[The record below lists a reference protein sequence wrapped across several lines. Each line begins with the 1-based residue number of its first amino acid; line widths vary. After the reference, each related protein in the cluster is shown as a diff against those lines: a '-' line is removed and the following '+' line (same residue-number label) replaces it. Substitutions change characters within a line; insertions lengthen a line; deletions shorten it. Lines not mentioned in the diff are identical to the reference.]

1 MRMERK
7 WTPAQKSAIDTRD
20 CNVLVSAAAGSGKTA
35 VLVERIISMI
45 TDPDKNIDIDRL
57 VVVTFTKA
65 AAAQMKDK
73 IRKALDSMLD
83 ENPGDVNLLRQITLL
98 NNAQITTIDSFCLW
112 IIRNHFPEV
121 NLDPGFRIMDEGEKK
136 LIEND
141 VLEDVLEEFYAEAD
155 EEFFNLVDAFGM
167 GRDDSGLV
175 SIIDK
180 IYRFSRSNPWI
191 DEWFDECMKVYDD
204 ETYDN
209 PAIKELYDSIKNA
222 LLDYR
227 DKYNRLV
234 EICSEPAGP
243 AAYTGALQSDL
254 LGINEMINSQDFGEL
269 GRKVRT
275 FSFEALSRKKDAGA
289 DPDIKEYIK
298 GQRKLFKDYIGR
310 LNDKIFLKDDE
321 GIFADMQGAG
331 IQIRT
336 LLKVAKV
343 YAKRVSDVK
352 REKGIIDF
360 NDMEHLALSILV
372 KKEDGK
378 LVYTETADKLANRF
392 EEILIDEY
400 QDSNQ
405 LQEVILNA
413 VSKTRLSGE
422 NNNIYMVGD
431 VKQSIYKFRLACP
444 ELFIEKYDTYSE
456 TGDNVRIELQKNF
469 RSRENV
475 LECANDVFS
484 HIMNKNFS
492 GIGYDESVR
501 LNAGFPY
508 PEYSGNNYGDD
519 ANKSTDVILISSEN
533 EEEATT
539 RELEADRLAKLI
551 EGIVASGVN
560 VYDADENIYRPAEYR
575 DIVILTRSVT
585 GWADTFADALMDRGI
600 PAYTDSSTGYFSV
613 REIQVILSM
622 LTIVDNPVQEISL
635 AAAMMSYFGGFTAA
649 ELGMVR
655 KLGRE
660 HADKNTHNNLYEHLK
675 VTAGLGEVVAAHGE
689 AIAADDL
696 NIKGL
701 SGKCALF
708 LAKLTEY
715 RDKSSVEPLYDL
727 CWEMIY
733 DSGYYDYV
741 GTMPAGAQRQ
751 ANLNVLLERAAGYG
765 KSSYSGLFNFL
776 RYIERLKKFDEDFAE
791 GAASLDNENLVRIM
805 SIHKSKG
812 LEFPIVI
819 LAGAHKSINFM
830 DATAPVLVDQN
841 LGIAVDYVDL
851 ERRTKTPTII
861 KGAMARRIV
870 RESISEEERLLYV
883 AMTRAREKLI
893 ITGVVKDA
901 DKTLDKYRGSAEQ
914 LAADGMLS
922 FADSENIKN
931 YLDMIMPVCLMD
943 SDKLKGSFKVM
954 VDAVEDSEAD
964 AAETG
969 NSFETGNVTDTDAV
983 KAGEAPDGNN
993 EAGYPLLDELP
1004 EYVPADNAS
1013 SRMKLTVSQLKAMQA
1028 EDDSEENAYMDE
1040 SVREALEKEADNE
1053 QVPAD
1058 SDNQDEQTDSEAMV
1072 GLSNSII
1079 PKFISGEEVKLAANE
1094 RGSAYHRVMECLD
1107 YSVSVNIDGV
1117 KADIN
1122 RMLETGKMN
1131 ELQVKS
1137 VNPWD
1142 INTFVQSDTGRR
1154 VANAVNCGSVRREQ
1168 PFVFEYEGQL
1178 IQGIID
1184 LYFEEDGEL
1193 VLVDYKTDRV
1203 MKGEAG
1209 EKELVKR
1216 YAIQLDYYAKALTQ
1230 LTGKNVKEKIIYSFA
1245 LGKGLS
1251 VY

>member
-1 MRMERK
+1 MERK

-83 ENPGDVNLLRQITLL
+83 ENPRDVNLLRQITLL

-191 DEWFDECMKVYDD
+191 DEWFDECMLVYDD

-209 PAIKELYDSIKNA
+209 PAIKELYDSIKNV

-234 EICSEPAGP
+234 DICSEPAGP

-269 GRKVRT
+269 GRRIRI

-289 DPDIKEYIK
+289 DPDIKEYVK

-321 GIFADMQGAG
+321 GIFSDMQGAG

-343 YAKRVSDVK
+343 YAKRVSEVK

-444 ELFIEKYDTYSE
+444 ELFIEKYDTYGE

-508 PEYSGNNYGDD
+508 PEYSDSNYGDG

-560 VYDADENIYRPAEYR
+560 VYDADKNIYRPAEYR

-660 HADKNTHNNLYEHLK
+660 YVDKNVHNNLYEHLK
-675 VTAGLGEVVAAHGE
+675 AVAVIGGEDKIQETDV
-689 AIAADDL
+689 
-696 NIKGL
+696 KQL

-708 LAKLTEY
+708 LAKLTLY

-741 GTMPAGAQRQ
+741 GTMPAGTQRQ

-851 ERRTKTPTII
+851 KRRTKTPTII

-870 RESISEEERLLYV
+870 RESIAEEERLLYV

-901 DKTLDKYRGSAEQ
+901 DKTLDKYRGRAEQ

-943 SDKLKGSFKVM
+943 SDKLKGSFNVM
-954 VDAVEDSEAD
+954 VDAGENSESDAFESEEMSDENKKAVAD
-964 AAETG
+964 KDLMSQPEV
-969 NSFETGNVTDTDAV
+969 S
-983 KAGEAPDGNN
+983 
-993 EAGYPLLDELP
+993 AGYPLLDELP
-1004 EYVPADNAS
+1004 EYVPDDNAAG
-1013 SRMKLTVSQLKAMQA
+1013 RMKLTVSQLKAMQA

-1040 SVREALEKEADNE
+1040 SVKAALKKEE
-1053 QVPAD
+1053 C
-1058 SDNQDEQTDSEAMV
+1058 DET
-1072 GLSNSII
+1072 NSII

-1107 YSVSVNIDGV
+1107 YSVSVNLDGV

-1131 ELQVKS
+1131 KLQVKS
-1137 VNPWD
+1137 VNPRD
-1142 INTFVQSDTGRR
+1142 ISTFVQSDIGKR
-1154 VANAVNCGSVRREQ
+1154 AASAVNSGRARREQ

-1184 LYFEEDGEL
+1184 IYFEE
-1193 VLVDYKTDRV
+1193 Y
-1203 MKGEAG
+1203 
-1209 EKELVKR
+1209 
-1216 YAIQLDYYAKALTQ
+1216 
-1230 LTGKNVKEKIIYSFA
+1230 
-1245 LGKGLS
+1245 
-1251 VY
+1251 

>member
-1 MRMERK
+1 MERK
-7 WTPAQKSAIDTRD
+7 WTPAQKSAINTRD

-191 DEWFDECMKVYDD
+191 DEWFDECMLVYDD

-234 EICSEPAGP
+234 DICSEPTGP

-269 GRKVRT
+269 GRRIRI

-289 DPDIKEYIK
+289 DPDIKEYVK

-343 YAKRVSDVK
+343 YAKRVSEVK

-444 ELFIEKYDTYSE
+444 ELFIEKYDTYGE

-492 GIGYDESVR
+492 GIGYDDSVR

-508 PEYSGNNYGDD
+508 PEYSDSNYGDE

-649 ELGMVR
+649 DLGLVR

-675 VTAGLGEVVAAHGE
+675 AVAVLGG
-689 AIAADDL
+689 ADKIQETDV
-696 NIKGL
+696 KQL

-715 RDKSSVEPLYDL
+715 RDKSSIEPLYDL
-727 CWEMIY
+727 CWEIIY

-870 RESISEEERLLYV
+870 RESIAEEERLLYV

-901 DKTLDKYRGSAEQ
+901 DKTLDKYRESAKQ

-954 VDAVEDSEAD
+954 VDAGEDSWAD
-964 AAETG
+964 A
-969 NSFETGNVTDTDAV
+969 FEAGEM
-983 KAGEAPDGNN
+983 AGEANAVRIGELADEII
-993 EAGYPLLDELP
+993 EAVSYPLLDELP
-1004 EYVPADNAS
+1004 EYVPDDNAAR
-1013 SRMKLTVSQLKAMQA
+1013 RMKLTVSQLKAMQA
-1028 EDDSEENAYMDE
+1028 DDDSEENAYMDE
-1040 SVREALEKEADNE
+1040 SVKTALKKEAC
-1053 QVPAD
+1053 
-1058 SDNQDEQTDSEAMV
+1058 DET
-1072 GLSNSII
+1072 NSII
-1079 PKFISGEEVKLAANE
+1079 PKFISGEEVQLAANE

-1107 YSVSVNIDGV
+1107 YSVSVNLDGV

-1142 INTFVQSDTGRR
+1142 INIFVQSDTGRR
-1154 VANAVNCGSVRREQ
+1154 VANAMNNGSVRREQ

-1203 MKGEAG
+1203 MKDEAG

-1230 LTGKNVKEKIIYSFA
+1230 LTGKKVKEKIIYSFA

>member
-191 DEWFDECMKVYDD
+191 DEWFDECMLVYDD

-234 EICSEPAGP
+234 DICSEPAGP

-269 GRKVRT
+269 GRKIRT

-289 DPDIKEYIK
+289 DPDIKEYVK

-310 LNDKIFLKDDE
+310 LNDKIFLKEDD
-321 GIFADMQGAG
+321 GIFEDMQGAG

-343 YAKRVSDVK
+343 YAKRVSEVK

-444 ELFIEKYDTYSE
+444 ELFIEKYDTYGE

-492 GIGYDESVR
+492 GIGYDETVR

-508 PEYSGNNYGDD
+508 PEYSDSNYGDE

-551 EGIVASGVN
+551 EGIVSSGVN

-675 VTAGLGEVVAAHGE
+675 AVAVLGG
-689 AIAADDL
+689 AD
-696 NIKGL
+696 NIQETDVKQL

-870 RESISEEERLLYV
+870 RESIAEEERLLYV

-901 DKTLDKYRGSAEQ
+901 DKTLDKYRAKSEE
-914 LAADGMLS
+914 LATDGTLS
-922 FADSENIKN
+922 YADSENIKN

-964 AAETG
+964 ADETG
-969 NSFETGNVTDTDAV
+969 NSFEIGNVTDIDAV
-983 KAGEAPDGNN
+983 KAGEALDGNN
-993 EAGYPLLDELP
+993 EAGYPSLDELP

-1013 SRMKLTVSQLKAMQA
+1013 GRMKLTVSQLKAMQA
-1028 EDDSEENAYMDE
+1028 EDNSEENAYMDD
-1040 SVREALEKEADNE
+1040 SVKEAFEKEAYDEQAADNGNR
-1053 QVPAD
+1053 D
-1058 SDNQDEQTDSEAMV
+1058 GQTDSETIAEP
-1072 GLSNSII
+1072 SNSII
-1079 PKFISGEEVKLAANE
+1079 PKFISGEEVQLAANE

-1107 YSVSVNIDGV
+1107 YSVSVNLDGV

-1184 LYFEEDGEL
+1184 LYFEEDGEF

-1209 EKELVKR
+1209 EKELVRR

-1230 LTGKNVKEKIIYSFA
+1230 LTGKKVKEKIIYSFA

>member
-191 DEWFDECMKVYDD
+191 DEWFDECMLVYDD

-234 EICSEPAGP
+234 DICSEPAGP

-269 GRKVRT
+269 GRKIRT

-289 DPDIKEYIK
+289 DPDIKEYVK

-310 LNDKIFLKDDE
+310 LNDKIFLKEDD
-321 GIFADMQGAG
+321 GIFEDMQGAG

-343 YAKRVSDVK
+343 YAKRVSEVK

-444 ELFIEKYDTYSE
+444 ELFIEKYDTYGE

-492 GIGYDESVR
+492 GIGYDETVR

-508 PEYSGNNYGDD
+508 PEYSDSNYGDE

-551 EGIVASGVN
+551 EGIVSSGVN

-675 VTAGLGEVVAAHGE
+675 AVAVLGG
-689 AIAADDL
+689 AD
-696 NIKGL
+696 NIQETDVKQL

-870 RESISEEERLLYV
+870 RESIAEEERLLYV

-901 DKTLDKYRGSAEQ
+901 DKTLDKYRAKSEE
-914 LAADGMLS
+914 LATDGTLS
-922 FADSENIKN
+922 YADSENIKN

-964 AAETG
+964 ADETG
-969 NSFETGNVTDTDAV
+969 NSFETGNVTDIDAI
-983 KAGEAPDGNN
+983 KAGEALDGNN
-993 EAGYPLLDELP
+993 EAGYPSLDELP

-1013 SRMKLTVSQLKAMQA
+1013 GRMKLTVSQLKAMQA
-1028 EDDSEENAYMDE
+1028 EDNSEENAYMDD
-1040 SVREALEKEADNE
+1040 SVKEAFEKEAYDEQAADNGNR
-1053 QVPAD
+1053 D
-1058 SDNQDEQTDSEAMV
+1058 GQTDSETIAEP
-1072 GLSNSII
+1072 SNSII
-1079 PKFISGEEVKLAANE
+1079 PKFISGEEVQLAANE

-1107 YSVSVNIDGV
+1107 YSVSVNLDGV

-1184 LYFEEDGEL
+1184 LYFEEDGEF

-1209 EKELVKR
+1209 EKELVRR

-1230 LTGKNVKEKIIYSFA
+1230 LTGKKVKEKIIYSFA

>member
-83 ENPGDVNLLRQITLL
+83 ENPGDMNLLRQITLL

-191 DEWFDECMKVYDD
+191 DEWFDECMLVYDD

-234 EICSEPAGP
+234 DICSEPAGP
-243 AAYTGALQSDL
+243 AAYTSALQSDL

-269 GRKVRT
+269 GRKIRT

-289 DPDIKEYIK
+289 DPDIKEYVK

-310 LNDKIFLKDDE
+310 INDKIFLKDDE

-343 YAKRVSDVK
+343 YAKRVSEVK

-444 ELFIEKYDTYSE
+444 ELFIEKYDTYGE

-508 PEYSGNNYGDD
+508 PEYSDSNYGDE

-551 EGIVASGVN
+551 EGIVASGIN
-560 VYDADENIYRPAEYR
+560 VYDSDENIYRPAEYR

-675 VTAGLGEVVAAHGE
+675 AVAVLGG
-689 AIAADDL
+689 ADKIQETDV
-696 NIKGL
+696 KQL

-715 RDKSSVEPLYDL
+715 RDKSSVESLYDL

-851 ERRTKTPTII
+851 KRRTKTPTII

-870 RESISEEERLLYV
+870 RESIAEEERLLYV

-901 DKTLDKYRGSAEQ
+901 DKTLDKYRGRAEQ

-954 VDAVEDSEAD
+954 VDAGEDSEAGVSE
-964 AAETG
+964 AAKTE
-969 NSFETGNVTDTDAV
+969 
-983 KAGEAPDGNN
+983 N
-993 EAGYPLLDELP
+993 EAAVADKDLNIQPEVSVGYPSLDELP
-1004 EYVPADNAS
+1004 EYVQADNAAG
-1013 SRMKLTVSQLKAMQA
+1013 RMKLTVSQLKAMHA

-1040 SVREALEKEADNE
+1040 SVKAAEIAERSDES
-1053 QVPAD
+1053 D
-1058 SDNQDEQTDSEAMV
+1058 SIV
-1072 GLSNSII
+1072 

-1107 YSVSVNIDGV
+1107 YSVSVNLEGV
-1117 KADIN
+1117 KADIE

-1154 VANAVNCGSVRREQ
+1154 VANAMNNGSVRREQ

-1203 MKGEAG
+1203 MKGEDG

-1230 LTGKNVKEKIIYSFA
+1230 LTGKKVKEKIIYSFA
-1245 LGKGLS
+1245 LGKELS

>member
-1 MRMERK
+1 MERK

-191 DEWFDECMKVYDD
+191 DEWFDECMLVYDD

-222 LLDYR
+222 LFDYR

-234 EICSEPAGP
+234 DICSEPAGP

-269 GRKVRT
+269 GRRIRI

-289 DPDIKEYIK
+289 DPDIKEYVK

-343 YAKRVSDVK
+343 YAKRVSEVK

-413 VSKTRLSGE
+413 VSKTRLTGE

-444 ELFIEKYDTYSE
+444 ELFIEKYDTYGE

-475 LECANDVFS
+475 LECVNDVFS

-508 PEYSGNNYGDD
+508 PEYSDSNYGDE

-551 EGIVASGVN
+551 EGIVASGIN
-560 VYDADENIYRPAEYR
+560 VYDSDENIYRPAEYR

-660 HADKNTHNNLYEHLK
+660 HVDTNVHNNLYEHLK
-675 VTAGLGEVVAAHGE
+675 AVAVLGEAGKVQEPDV
-689 AIAADDL
+689 
-696 NIKGL
+696 KQL

-715 RDKSSVEPLYDL
+715 RDKSSVESLYDL
-727 CWEMIY
+727 CWEIIY

-776 RYIERLKKFDEDFAE
+776 RYIETVSYTHLT
-791 GAASLDNENLVRIM
+791 L
-805 SIHKSKG
+805 
-812 LEFPIVI
+812 
-819 LAGAHKSINFM
+819 
-830 DATAPVLVDQN
+830 
-841 LGIAVDYVDL
+841 
-851 ERRTKTPTII
+851 PTI
-861 KGAMARRIV
+861 A
-870 RESISEEERLLYV
+870 
-883 AMTRAREKLI
+883 
-893 ITGVVKDA
+893 
-901 DKTLDKYRGSAEQ
+901 
-914 LAADGMLS
+914 
-922 FADSENIKN
+922 
-931 YLDMIMPVCLMD
+931 
-943 SDKLKGSFKVM
+943 
-954 VDAVEDSEAD
+954 
-964 AAETG
+964 
-969 NSFETGNVTDTDAV
+969 
-983 KAGEAPDGNN
+983 
-993 EAGYPLLDELP
+993 
-1004 EYVPADNAS
+1004 
-1013 SRMKLTVSQLKAMQA
+1013 
-1028 EDDSEENAYMDE
+1028 
-1040 SVREALEKEADNE
+1040 
-1053 QVPAD
+1053 
-1058 SDNQDEQTDSEAMV
+1058 
-1072 GLSNSII
+1072 
-1079 PKFISGEEVKLAANE
+1079 
-1094 RGSAYHRVMECLD
+1094 
-1107 YSVSVNIDGV
+1107 
-1117 KADIN
+1117 
-1122 RMLETGKMN
+1122 
-1131 ELQVKS
+1131 
-1137 VNPWD
+1137 
-1142 INTFVQSDTGRR
+1142 
-1154 VANAVNCGSVRREQ
+1154 
-1168 PFVFEYEGQL
+1168 
-1178 IQGIID
+1178 
-1184 LYFEEDGEL
+1184 
-1193 VLVDYKTDRV
+1193 
-1203 MKGEAG
+1203 
-1209 EKELVKR
+1209 
-1216 YAIQLDYYAKALTQ
+1216 
-1230 LTGKNVKEKIIYSFA
+1230 
-1245 LGKGLS
+1245 
-1251 VY
+1251 

>member
-1 MRMERK
+1 MERK
-7 WTPAQKSAIDTRD
+7 WTPAQKSAIDIRD

-191 DEWFDECMKVYDD
+191 DEWFDECLLVYDD

-234 EICSEPAGP
+234 DICSEPTGP

-269 GRKVRT
+269 GRRIRI

-289 DPDIKEYIK
+289 DPDIKEYVK

-343 YAKRVSDVK
+343 YAKRVSEVK

-444 ELFIEKYDTYSE
+444 ELFIEKYDTYGE
-456 TGDNVRIELQKNF
+456 TGNNVRIELQKNF

-484 HIMNKNFS
+484 HIINKNFS

-508 PEYSGNNYGDD
+508 PEYSDSNYGDE

-551 EGIVASGVN
+551 EGIVSSGIN
-560 VYDADENIYRPAEYR
+560 VYDSDENIYRPAEYR

-649 ELGMVR
+649 DLGLVR

-660 HADKNTHNNLYEHLK
+660 HADKNVHNNLYEHLK
-675 VTAGLGEVVAAHGE
+675 VVAALGEAGKMQESDVKQ
-689 AIAADDL
+689 L
-696 NIKGL
+696 P
-701 SGKCALF
+701 GKCALF

-715 RDKSSVEPLYDL
+715 RDKSSVESLYDL

-870 RESISEEERLLYV
+870 RESIAEEERLLYV

-901 DKTLDKYRGSAEQ
+901 DKTLDKYRAKSEE
-914 LAADGMLS
+914 LATDGTLS
-922 FADSENIKN
+922 YADSENIKN

-964 AAETG
+964 ADETG
-969 NSFETGNVTDTDAV
+969 NSFETGNVTDIDAV
-983 KAGEAPDGNN
+983 KAGEALDGNN
-993 EAGYPLLDELP
+993 EAGYPSLDELP

-1013 SRMKLTVSQLKAMQA
+1013 GRMKLTVSQLKAMQA
-1028 EDDSEENAYMDE
+1028 EDNSEENAYMDD
-1040 SVREALEKEADNE
+1040 SVKEAFEKEAYDEQAADNGNR
-1053 QVPAD
+1053 D
-1058 SDNQDEQTDSEAMV
+1058 GQTDSETIAEP
-1072 GLSNSII
+1072 SNSII
-1079 PKFISGEEVKLAANE
+1079 PKFISGEEVQLAANE

-1107 YSVSVNIDGV
+1107 YSVSVNLDGV

-1184 LYFEEDGEL
+1184 LYFEEDGEF

-1216 YAIQLDYYAKALTQ
+1216 YAIQLDYYEKALTQ

-1245 LGKGLS
+1245 LGKELS

>member
-1 MRMERK
+1 MERK

-191 DEWFDECMKVYDD
+191 DEWFDECMLVYDD

-209 PAIKELYDSIKNA
+209 PAIKELHDSIKNA
-222 LLDYR
+222 LHDYR

-234 EICSEPAGP
+234 AICSEPAGP
-243 AAYTGALQSDL
+243 AAYTSALQSDL

-289 DPDIKEYIK
+289 DQDIKEYIK

-343 YAKRVSDVK
+343 YAKRVSEVK

-456 TGDNVRIELQKNF
+456 IGDNVRIELQKNF

-492 GIGYDESVR
+492 GIGYDDSVR

-508 PEYSGNNYGDD
+508 PECDNSNYGDD

-551 EGIVASGVN
+551 EGIVSSGVN

-870 RESISEEERLLYV
+870 RESIAEEERLLYV

-901 DKTLDKYRGSAEQ
+901 DKTLDKYRAKSEE
-914 LAADGMLS
+914 LATDGTLS
-922 FADSENIKN
+922 YADSENIKN

-954 VDAVEDSEAD
+954 VDAVEDSEA
-964 AAETG
+964 ETG

-993 EAGYPLLDELP
+993 EAGYPSLDELP

-1028 EDDSEENAYMDE
+1028 EDDSEENAYMDD
-1040 SVREALEKEADNE
+1040 SVKEAFEKEAYDEQAADNGNR
-1053 QVPAD
+1053 D
-1058 SDNQDEQTDSEAMV
+1058 GQTDSETIAEP
-1072 GLSNSII
+1072 SNSII

-1107 YSVSVNIDGV
+1107 YSVSVNLDGV

-1154 VANAVNCGSVRREQ
+1154 VANAMNNGSVRREQ

>member
-175 SIIDK
+175 STIDK

-222 LLDYR
+222 LFDYR

-234 EICSEPAGP
+234 DICSEPAGP

-254 LGINEMINSQDFGEL
+254 LGINEMINSQNFGEL
-269 GRKVRT
+269 GRRIRI

-289 DPDIKEYIK
+289 DPDIKEYVK

-310 LNDKIFLKDDE
+310 LNDRIFLKDDE
-321 GIFADMQGAG
+321 GIFSDMQGAG

-343 YAKRVSDVK
+343 YAKRVSEVK

-444 ELFIEKYDTYSE
+444 ELFIEKYDTYGE

-508 PEYSGNNYGDD
+508 PEYSDSNYGDG

-560 VYDADENIYRPAEYR
+560 VYDADKNIYRPAEYR

-660 HADKNTHNNLYEHLK
+660 YVDKNVHNNLYEHLK
-675 VTAGLGEVVAAHGE
+675 AVAVIGGEDKIQETDV
-689 AIAADDL
+689 
-696 NIKGL
+696 KQL

-708 LAKLTEY
+708 LAKLTLY

-851 ERRTKTPTII
+851 KRRTKTLTII

-870 RESISEEERLLYV
+870 RESIAEEERLLYV

-901 DKTLDKYRGSAEQ
+901 DKTLDKYRGRAEQ

-943 SDKLKGSFKVM
+943 SDKLKGSFNVM
-954 VDAVEDSEAD
+954 VDAGENSESDAFESEEMSDENKKAVAD
-964 AAETG
+964 KDLMSQPEV
-969 NSFETGNVTDTDAV
+969 S
-983 KAGEAPDGNN
+983 
-993 EAGYPLLDELP
+993 AGYPLLDELP
-1004 EYVPADNAS
+1004 EYVPDDNAAG
-1013 SRMKLTVSQLKAMQA
+1013 RMKLTVSQLKAMQA

-1040 SVREALEKEADNE
+1040 SVKAALKKEE
-1053 QVPAD
+1053 C
-1058 SDNQDEQTDSEAMV
+1058 DET
-1072 GLSNSII
+1072 NSII

-1107 YSVSVNIDGV
+1107 YSVSVNLDGV

-1131 ELQVKS
+1131 KLQVKS
-1137 VNPWD
+1137 VNPRD
-1142 INTFVQSDTGRR
+1142 ISTFVQSDIGKR
-1154 VANAVNCGSVRREQ
+1154 AASAVNSGRARREQ

-1184 LYFEEDGEL
+1184 MYFEEYGEL
-1193 VLVDYKTDRV
+1193 VLIDYKTDRV
-1203 MKGEAG
+1203 DKSTAG
-1209 EKELVKR
+1209 EQELVKR
-1216 YAIQLDYYAKALTQ
+1216 YAIQLDYYAKALAQ
-1230 LTGKNVKEKIIYSFA
+1230 LTGKCVKEKIIYSFA
-1245 LGKGLS
+1245 LEKGII
-1251 VY
+1251 VD

>member
-73 IRKALDSMLD
+73 IRKALDSILD

-191 DEWFDECMKVYDD
+191 DEWFDECMLVYDD

-234 EICSEPAGP
+234 DICSEPAGP

-269 GRKVRT
+269 GRKIRT

-289 DPDIKEYIK
+289 DPALKEYVK

-310 LNDKIFLKDDE
+310 LNDKIFLKEDD
-321 GIFADMQGAG
+321 GIFEDMQGAG

-336 LLKVAKV
+336 LLKVSKV
-343 YAKRVSDVK
+343 YAKRVSEVK

-444 ELFIEKYDTYSE
+444 ELFIEKYDTYGE

-492 GIGYDESVR
+492 GIGYDETVR

-508 PEYSGNNYGDD
+508 PEYSDSNYGDE

-551 EGIVASGVN
+551 EGIVSSGVN

-675 VTAGLGEVVAAHGE
+675 AVAVLGG
-689 AIAADDL
+689 AD
-696 NIKGL
+696 NIQETDVKQL

-870 RESISEEERLLYV
+870 RESIAEEERLLYV

-901 DKTLDKYRGSAEQ
+901 DKTLDKYRAKSEE
-914 LAADGMLS
+914 LATDGTLS
-922 FADSENIKN
+922 YADSENIKN

-964 AAETG
+964 ADETG
-969 NSFETGNVTDTDAV
+969 NSFETGNVTDIDAV
-983 KAGEAPDGNN
+983 KAGEALDGNN
-993 EAGYPLLDELP
+993 EAGYPSLDELP

-1013 SRMKLTVSQLKAMQA
+1013 GRMKLTVSQLKAMQA
-1028 EDDSEENAYMDE
+1028 EDNSEENAYMDD
-1040 SVREALEKEADNE
+1040 SVKEAFEKEAYDEQAADNGNR
-1053 QVPAD
+1053 D
-1058 SDNQDEQTDSEAMV
+1058 GQTDSETIAEP
-1072 GLSNSII
+1072 SNSII
-1079 PKFISGEEVKLAANE
+1079 PKFISGEEVQLAANE

-1107 YSVSVNIDGV
+1107 YSVSVNLDGV

-1184 LYFEEDGEL
+1184 LYFEEDGEF

-1209 EKELVKR
+1209 EKELVRR

-1230 LTGKNVKEKIIYSFA
+1230 LTGKKVKEKIIYSFA

>member
-1 MRMERK
+1 MERK
-7 WTPAQKSAIDTRD
+7 WTPAQKSAIDIRD

-191 DEWFDECMKVYDD
+191 DEWFDECMLVYDD

-222 LLDYR
+222 LFDYR

-234 EICSEPAGP
+234 DICSEPAGP

-269 GRKVRT
+269 GRRIRI

-289 DPDIKEYIK
+289 DPDIKEYVK

-343 YAKRVSDVK
+343 YAKRVSEVK

-360 NDMEHLALSILV
+360 NDMEHFALSILV

-444 ELFIEKYDTYSE
+444 ELFIEKYDTYGE

-492 GIGYDESVR
+492 GIGYDDSVR

-508 PEYSGNNYGDD
+508 PEYSDSNYGDE

-551 EGIVASGVN
+551 EGIVASGIN
-560 VYDADENIYRPAEYR
+560 VYDSDENIYRPAEYR

-660 HADKNTHNNLYEHLK
+660 YVDKNVHNNLYEHLK
-675 VTAGLGEVVAAHGE
+675 AVALLDG
-689 AIAADDL
+689 ADKIQETDV
-696 NIKGL
+696 KQL

-715 RDKSSVEPLYDL
+715 RDKSSVESLYDL

-870 RESISEEERLLYV
+870 RESIAEEERLLYV

-901 DKTLDKYRGSAEQ
+901 DKTLDKYRGSAKQ

-954 VDAVEDSEAD
+954 VDAGEDSWVDAFEAG
-964 AAETG
+964 EM
-969 NSFETGNVTDTDAV
+969 
-983 KAGEAPDGNN
+983 AGEANAVRIGELADENM
-993 EAGYPLLDELP
+993 EAVSYPLLDELP
-1004 EYVPADNAS
+1004 EYVPDDNAAR
-1013 SRMKLTVSQLKAMQA
+1013 RMKLTVSQLKAMQA
-1028 EDDSEENAYMDE
+1028 MMIQ
-1040 SVREALEKEADNE
+1040 RK
-1053 QVPAD
+1053 
-1058 SDNQDEQTDSEAMV
+1058 
-1072 GLSNSII
+1072 
-1079 PKFISGEEVKLAANE
+1079 
-1094 RGSAYHRVMECLD
+1094 
-1107 YSVSVNIDGV
+1107 
-1117 KADIN
+1117 
-1122 RMLETGKMN
+1122 MLTWMN
-1131 ELQVKS
+1131 L
-1137 VNPWD
+1137 
-1142 INTFVQSDTGRR
+1142 
-1154 VANAVNCGSVRREQ
+1154 
-1168 PFVFEYEGQL
+1168 
-1178 IQGIID
+1178 
-1184 LYFEEDGEL
+1184 
-1193 VLVDYKTDRV
+1193 
-1203 MKGEAG
+1203 
-1209 EKELVKR
+1209 
-1216 YAIQLDYYAKALTQ
+1216 
-1230 LTGKNVKEKIIYSFA
+1230 
-1245 LGKGLS
+1245 
-1251 VY
+1251 

>member
-191 DEWFDECMKVYDD
+191 DEWFDECMLVYDD

-234 EICSEPAGP
+234 DICSEPAGP

-269 GRKVRT
+269 GRKIRT

-289 DPDIKEYIK
+289 DPDIKEYVK

-310 LNDKIFLKDDE
+310 LNDKIFLKEDD
-321 GIFADMQGAG
+321 GIFEDMQGAG

-343 YAKRVSDVK
+343 YAKRVSEVK

-444 ELFIEKYDTYSE
+444 ELFIEKYDTYGE

-492 GIGYDESVR
+492 GIGYDETVR

-508 PEYSGNNYGDD
+508 PEYSDSNYGDE

-551 EGIVASGVN
+551 EGIVSSGVN

-675 VTAGLGEVVAAHGE
+675 AVAVLGG
-689 AIAADDL
+689 AD
-696 NIKGL
+696 NIQETDVKQL

-870 RESISEEERLLYV
+870 RESIAEEERLLYV

-901 DKTLDKYRGSAEQ
+901 DKTLDKYRAKSEE
-914 LAADGMLS
+914 LATDGTLS
-922 FADSENIKN
+922 YADSENIKN

-964 AAETG
+964 ADETG
-969 NSFETGNVTDTDAV
+969 NSFETGNVTDIDAV
-983 KAGEAPDGNN
+983 KAGEALDGNN
-993 EAGYPLLDELP
+993 EAGYPSLDELP

-1013 SRMKLTVSQLKAMQA
+1013 GRMKLTVSQLKAMQA
-1028 EDDSEENAYMDE
+1028 EDNSEENAYMDD
-1040 SVREALEKEADNE
+1040 SVKEAFEKEAYDEQAADNGNR
-1053 QVPAD
+1053 D
-1058 SDNQDEQTDSEAMV
+1058 GQTDSETIAEP
-1072 GLSNSII
+1072 SNSII
-1079 PKFISGEEVKLAANE
+1079 PKFISGEEVQLAANE

-1107 YSVSVNIDGV
+1107 YSVSVNLDGV

-1142 INTFVQSDTGRR
+1142 INTFVQSDTGRS
-1154 VANAVNCGSVRREQ
+1154 CKCS
-1168 PFVFEYEGQL
+1168 
-1178 IQGIID
+1178 
-1184 LYFEEDGEL
+1184 EL
-1193 VLVDYKTDRV
+1193 WQCQ
-1203 MKGEAG
+1203 
-1209 EKELVKR
+1209 KR
-1216 YAIQLDYYAKALTQ
+1216 TAFCI
-1230 LTGKNVKEKIIYSFA
+1230 
-1245 LGKGLS
+1245 
-1251 VY
+1251 

>member
-1 MRMERK
+1 MERK

-191 DEWFDECMKVYDD
+191 DEWFDECMLVYDD

-209 PAIKELYDSIKNA
+209 PAIKELHDSIKNA
-222 LLDYR
+222 LHDYR

-234 EICSEPAGP
+234 AICSEPAGP
-243 AAYTGALQSDL
+243 AAYTSALQSDL

-343 YAKRVSDVK
+343 YAKRVSEVK

-484 HIMNKNFS
+484 NIMNKNFS

-508 PEYSGNNYGDD
+508 PECDNSNYGDD

-551 EGIVASGVN
+551 EGIVSSGVN

-689 AIAADDL
+689 AIAEDDL
-696 NIKGL
+696 NIKRM

-870 RESISEEERLLYV
+870 RESIAEEERLLYV

-901 DKTLDKYRGSAEQ
+901 DKTLDKYRAKSEE
-914 LAADGMLS
+914 LATDGTLS
-922 FADSENIKN
+922 YADSENIKN

-983 KAGEAPDGNN
+983 KAWEAPDGNI
-993 EAGYPLLDELP
+993 EAGYPSLDELP

-1028 EDDSEENAYMDE
+1028 EDDSEENAYMDD
-1040 SVREALEKEADNE
+1040 SVKEAFEKEAYDEQAADNGNR
-1053 QVPAD
+1053 D
-1058 SDNQDEQTDSEAMV
+1058 GQTDSETIAEP
-1072 GLSNSII
+1072 SNSII

-1184 LYFEEDGEL
+1184 LYFEEGGEL

-1203 MKGEAG
+1203 MKNEVG
-1209 EKELVKR
+1209 EKELVRR

-1230 LTGKNVKEKIIYSFA
+1230 LTGKKVKEKIIYSFA

>member
-35 VLVERIISMI
+35 VLVERIISTI
-45 TDPDKNIDIDRL
+45 TAPDKNIDIDRL

-191 DEWFDECMKVYDD
+191 DEWFDECMLVYDD

-209 PAIKELYDSIKNA
+209 PAIKELHDSIKNA
-222 LLDYR
+222 LHDYR

-234 EICSEPAGP
+234 AICSEPAGP
-243 AAYTGALQSDL
+243 AAYTSALQSDL

-343 YAKRVSDVK
+343 YAERVSEVK

-372 KKEDGK
+372 KKEAGK

-551 EGIVASGVN
+551 EGIVSSGVN

-696 NIKGL
+696 NIKRM

-708 LAKLTEY
+708 IAKLTEY

-870 RESISEEERLLYV
+870 RESIAEEERLLYV

-901 DKTLDKYRGSAEQ
+901 DKTLDKYRAKSEE
-914 LAADGMLS
+914 LATDGTLS
-922 FADSENIKN
+922 YADSENIKN

-993 EAGYPLLDELP
+993 EAGYPSLDELP

-1028 EDDSEENAYMDE
+1028 EDDSEENAYMDD
-1040 SVREALEKEADNE
+1040 SVKEAFEKEAYDEQAADNGNG
-1053 QVPAD
+1053 D
-1058 SDNQDEQTDSEAMV
+1058 GQTDSETIAEP
-1072 GLSNSII
+1072 SNSII

-1107 YSVSVNIDGV
+1107 YSVSVNLDGV

-1216 YAIQLDYYAKALTQ
+1216 YAIQLDYYEKALTQ

>member
-7 WTPAQKSAIDTRD
+7 WTPAQKSAIDIRD

-141 VLEDVLEEFYAEAD
+141 VMEDVLEEFYAEAD

-191 DEWFDECMKVYDD
+191 DEWFDECMLVYDD

-234 EICSEPAGP
+234 DICSEPTGP

-269 GRKVRT
+269 GRRIRI
-275 FSFEALSRKKDAGA
+275 FSFEALSRKKDAGV
-289 DPDIKEYIK
+289 DPDIKEYVK

-343 YAKRVSDVK
+343 YAKRVSEVK

-444 ELFIEKYDTYSE
+444 ELFIEKYDTYGE

-492 GIGYDESVR
+492 GIGYDDSVR

-508 PEYSGNNYGDD
+508 PEYSDSNYGDE

-560 VYDADENIYRPAEYR
+560 VYDSDENIYRPAEYR

-660 HADKNTHNNLYEHLK
+660 YVDKNVHNNLYEHLK
-675 VTAGLGEVVAAHGE
+675 AVAALGGAGKMQE
-689 AIAADDL
+689 SDV
-696 NIKGL
+696 KQL

-715 RDKSSVEPLYDL
+715 RDKSSVESLYDL

-870 RESISEEERLLYV
+870 RESIAEEERLLYV

-901 DKTLDKYRGSAEQ
+901 DKTLDKYRAKSEE
-914 LAADGMLS
+914 LATDGTLS
-922 FADSENIKN
+922 YADSENIKN

-964 AAETG
+964 ADETG
-969 NSFETGNVTDTDAV
+969 NSFETGNVTDIDAV
-983 KAGEAPDGNN
+983 KAGEALDGNN
-993 EAGYPLLDELP
+993 EAGYPSLDELP

-1013 SRMKLTVSQLKAMQA
+1013 GRMKLTVSQLKAMQA
-1028 EDDSEENAYMDE
+1028 EDNSEENAYMDD
-1040 SVREALEKEADNE
+1040 SVKEAFEKEAYDEQAADNGNR
-1053 QVPAD
+1053 D
-1058 SDNQDEQTDSEAMV
+1058 GQTDSETIAEP
-1072 GLSNSII
+1072 SNSII
-1079 PKFISGEEVKLAANE
+1079 PKFISGEEVQLAANE

-1107 YSVSVNIDGV
+1107 YSVSVNLDGV

-1184 LYFEEDGEL
+1184 LYFEEDGEF

-1209 EKELVKR
+1209 EKELVRR

-1230 LTGKNVKEKIIYSFA
+1230 LTGKKVKEKIIYSFA

>member
-1 MRMERK
+1 MERK
-7 WTPAQKSAIDTRD
+7 WTPAQKNAIDTRD

-136 LIEND
+136 LVEND

-209 PAIKELYDSIKNA
+209 PAIKELHDSIKNA
-222 LLDYR
+222 LHDYR

-234 EICSEPAGP
+234 AICSEPAGP

-343 YAKRVSDVK
+343 YAERVSDVK

-372 KKEDGK
+372 KKEAGK

-444 ELFIEKYDTYSE
+444 ELFIEKYDTYGE

-508 PEYSGNNYGDD
+508 PECDNSNYGDD

-551 EGIVASGVN
+551 EGIVSSGVN

-689 AIAADDL
+689 AIAEDDL
-696 NIKGL
+696 NIKRM

-870 RESISEEERLLYV
+870 RESIAEEERLLYV

-901 DKTLDKYRGSAEQ
+901 DKTLDKYRAKSEE
-914 LAADGMLS
+914 LATDGTLS
-922 FADSENIKN
+922 YADSENIKN

-993 EAGYPLLDELP
+993 EAGYPSLDKLP

-1028 EDDSEENAYMDE
+1028 EDDSEENAYMDD
-1040 SVREALEKEADNE
+1040 SVKEAFEKEAYDE

-1107 YSVSVNIDGV
+1107 YSVSVNLDGV

-1137 VNPWD
+1137 VNPWG
-1142 INTFVQSDTGRR
+1142 INTFVQSDIGRR
-1154 VANAVNCGSVRREQ
+1154 VANAMNNGSVRREQ

-1230 LTGKNVKEKIIYSFA
+1230 LTGKKVKEKIIYSFA

>member
-1 MRMERK
+1 MERK

-65 AAAQMKDK
+65 AASQMKDK

-191 DEWFDECMKVYDD
+191 DEWFDECMLVYDD

-234 EICSEPAGP
+234 DICSEPTGP
-243 AAYTGALQSDL
+243 AAYTSALQSDL
-254 LGINEMINSQDFGEL
+254 LGINEMINSPDFGEL
-269 GRKVRT
+269 GRRIRI

-289 DPDIKEYIK
+289 DPDIKEYVK

-310 LNDKIFLKDDE
+310 LNDKIFLKDDD
-321 GIFADMQGAG
+321 GIFEDMQGAG

-343 YAKRVSDVK
+343 YAKRVSEVK

-413 VSKTRLSGE
+413 VSKTRLTGE

-444 ELFIEKYDTYSE
+444 ELFIEKYDTYGE

-501 LNAGFPY
+501 LNEGFPY
-508 PEYSGNNYGDD
+508 PEYSDSNYGDE

-551 EGIVASGVN
+551 EGIVASGIN
-560 VYDADENIYRPAEYR
+560 VYDSDENIYRPAEYR

-585 GWADTFADALMDRGI
+585 GWADTFADVLMDRGI

-660 HADKNTHNNLYEHLK
+660 YVHNNLYEHLK
-675 VTAGLGEVVAAHGE
+675 AVAVLGEAGKMQEPDV
-689 AIAADDL
+689 
-696 NIKGL
+696 KQL

-715 RDKSSVEPLYDL
+715 RDKSSVESLYDL
-727 CWEMIY
+727 CWEIIY

-841 LGIAVDYVDL
+841 LGIAIDYVDL
-851 ERRTKTPTII
+851 KRRTKTPTII

-870 RESISEEERLLYV
+870 RESIAEEERLLYV

-901 DKTLDKYRGSAEQ
+901 DKTLDKYRGSAKQ

-954 VDAVEDSEAD
+954 VDAGEDSWAD
-964 AAETG
+964 VDESG
-969 NSFETGNVTDTDAV
+969 EM
-983 KAGEAPDGNN
+983 AGEANAVRIGEMADEIM
-993 EAGYPLLDELP
+993 EAVSYPLLEELP
-1004 EYVPADNAS
+1004 EYVPDDNAAG
-1013 SRMKLTVSQLKAMQA
+1013 RMKLTVSQLKAMQA
-1028 EDDSEENAYMDE
+1028 DDDSEENAYMDE
-1040 SVREALEKEADNE
+1040 SVKAALKKEAD
-1053 QVPAD
+1053 
-1058 SDNQDEQTDSEAMV
+1058 DEQTDSEATV
-1072 GLSNSII
+1072 ELSNSII
-1079 PKFISGEEVKLAANE
+1079 PKFISGKEVKLAANE

-1107 YSVSVNIDGV
+1107 YSVSVNLEGV
-1117 KADIN
+1117 KADIE
-1122 RMLETGKMN
+1122 RMLENCKMN

-1142 INTFVQSDTGRR
+1142 IYTFVQSDTGRR
-1154 VANAVNCGSVRREQ
+1154 VANAMDNGSVRREQ

-1193 VLVDYKTDRV
+1193 VIVDYKTDRV
-1203 MKGEAG
+1203 MKGKAG

-1216 YAIQLDYYAKALTQ
+1216 YAIQLDYYAKALAQ
-1230 LTGKNVKEKIIYSFA
+1230 LTGKTVKEKIIYSFA
-1245 LGKGLS
+1245 LEKEI
-1251 VY
+1251 VC

>member
-1 MRMERK
+1 
-7 WTPAQKSAIDTRD
+7 
-20 CNVLVSAAAGSGKTA
+20 
-35 VLVERIISMI
+35 
-45 TDPDKNIDIDRL
+45 
-57 VVVTFTKA
+57 
-65 AAAQMKDK
+65 
-73 IRKALDSMLD
+73 
-83 ENPGDVNLLRQITLL
+83 
-98 NNAQITTIDSFCLW
+98 
-112 IIRNHFPEV
+112 
-121 NLDPGFRIMDEGEKK
+121 
-136 LIEND
+136 
-141 VLEDVLEEFYAEAD
+141 
-155 EEFFNLVDAFGM
+155 
-167 GRDDSGLV
+167 
-175 SIIDK
+175 
-180 IYRFSRSNPWI
+180 
-191 DEWFDECMKVYDD
+191 
-204 ETYDN
+204 
-209 PAIKELYDSIKNA
+209 
-222 LLDYR
+222 
-227 DKYNRLV
+227 
-234 EICSEPAGP
+234 
-243 AAYTGALQSDL
+243 
-254 LGINEMINSQDFGEL
+254 
-269 GRKVRT
+269 
-275 FSFEALSRKKDAGA
+275 
-289 DPDIKEYIK
+289 
-298 GQRKLFKDYIGR
+298 
-310 LNDKIFLKDDE
+310 
-321 GIFADMQGAG
+321 
-331 IQIRT
+331 
-336 LLKVAKV
+336 
-343 YAKRVSDVK
+343 
-352 REKGIIDF
+352 
-360 NDMEHLALSILV
+360 
-372 KKEDGK
+372 
-378 LVYTETADKLANRF
+378 
-392 EEILIDEY
+392 
-400 QDSNQ
+400 
-405 LQEVILNA
+405 
-413 VSKTRLSGE
+413 
-422 NNNIYMVGD
+422 MVGD

-444 ELFIEKYDTYSE
+444 ELFIEKYDTYGE

-492 GIGYDESVR
+492 GIGYDETVR

-508 PEYSGNNYGDD
+508 PEYSDSNYGDE

-551 EGIVASGVN
+551 EGIVSSGVN

-675 VTAGLGEVVAAHGE
+675 AVAVLGG
-689 AIAADDL
+689 AD
-696 NIKGL
+696 NIQETDVKQL

-870 RESISEEERLLYV
+870 RESIAEEERLLYV

-901 DKTLDKYRGSAEQ
+901 DKTLDKYRAKSEE
-914 LAADGMLS
+914 LATDGTLS
-922 FADSENIKN
+922 YADSENIKN

-964 AAETG
+964 ADETG
-969 NSFETGNVTDTDAV
+969 NSFETGNVTDIDAV
-983 KAGEAPDGNN
+983 KAGEALDGNN
-993 EAGYPLLDELP
+993 EAGYPSLDELP

-1013 SRMKLTVSQLKAMQA
+1013 GRMKLTVSQLKAMQA
-1028 EDDSEENAYMDE
+1028 EDNSEENAYMDD
-1040 SVREALEKEADNE
+1040 SVKEAFEKEAYDEQAADNGNR
-1053 QVPAD
+1053 D
-1058 SDNQDEQTDSEAMV
+1058 GQTDSETIAEP
-1072 GLSNSII
+1072 SNSII
-1079 PKFISGEEVKLAANE
+1079 PKFISGEEVQLAANE

-1107 YSVSVNIDGV
+1107 YSVSVNLDGV

-1184 LYFEEDGEL
+1184 LYFEEDGEF

-1209 EKELVKR
+1209 EKELVRR

-1230 LTGKNVKEKIIYSFA
+1230 LTGKKVKEKIIYSFA

>member
-191 DEWFDECMKVYDD
+191 DEWFDECMLVYDD

-234 EICSEPAGP
+234 DICSEPAGP

-269 GRKVRT
+269 GRKIRT

-289 DPDIKEYIK
+289 DPDIKEYVK

-310 LNDKIFLKDDE
+310 LNDKIFLKEDD
-321 GIFADMQGAG
+321 GIFEDMQGAG

-343 YAKRVSDVK
+343 YAKRVSEVK

-444 ELFIEKYDTYSE
+444 ELFIEKYDTYGE

-492 GIGYDESVR
+492 GIGYDDSVR

-508 PEYSGNNYGDD
+508 PEYSDSNYGDE

-551 EGIVASGVN
+551 EGIVASGIN
-560 VYDADENIYRPAEYR
+560 VYDSDENIYRPAEYR

-660 HADKNTHNNLYEHLK
+660 YVDKNVHNNLYEHLK
-675 VTAGLGEVVAAHGE
+675 AVALLDG
-689 AIAADDL
+689 ADKIQETDV
-696 NIKGL
+696 KQL

-715 RDKSSVEPLYDL
+715 RDKSSVESLYDL

-791 GAASLDNENLVRIM
+791 GATSLDNENLVRIM

-870 RESISEEERLLYV
+870 RESIAEEERLLYV

-901 DKTLDKYRGSAEQ
+901 DKTLDKYRGRAEQ

-954 VDAVEDSEAD
+954 VDAGEDSWVDATGTGEMSDEIKEA
-964 AAETG
+964 
-969 NSFETGNVTDTDAV
+969 VTDKDVTIQSEV
-983 KAGEAPDGNN
+983 S
-993 EAGYPLLDELP
+993 AGYPSLEELP
-1004 EYVPADNAS
+1004 EYVSADNAMG
-1013 SRMKLTVSQLKAMQA
+1013 RMKLTVSQLKAMQA
-1028 EDDSEENAYMDE
+1028 DDDSEENAYMDE
-1040 SVREALEKEADNE
+1040 SVKTALKKEE
-1053 QVPAD
+1053 C
-1058 SDNQDEQTDSEAMV
+1058 DET
-1072 GLSNSII
+1072 NSII
-1079 PKFISGEEVKLAANE
+1079 PKFISGEEVQLAANE

-1107 YSVSVNIDGV
+1107 YSVSVNIEGV
-1117 KADIN
+1117 KADIE

-1154 VANAVNCGSVRREQ
+1154 VANAMNNGSVRREQ

-1203 MKGEAG
+1203 MKDEAG

-1230 LTGKNVKEKIIYSFA
+1230 LTGKKVKEKIIYSFA
-1245 LGKGLS
+1245 LGKELS

>member
-191 DEWFDECMKVYDD
+191 DEWFDESMLVYDD

-269 GRKVRT
+269 GRKIRT

-289 DPDIKEYIK
+289 DPDIKEYVK

-310 LNDKIFLKDDE
+310 LNDKIFLKDDA
-321 GIFADMQGAG
+321 GIFEDMQGAG

-343 YAKRVSDVK
+343 YAKRVSEVK

-413 VSKTRLSGE
+413 VSKTRLTGE

-444 ELFIEKYDTYSE
+444 ELFIEKYDTYGE

-508 PEYSGNNYGDD
+508 PEYSDSNYGDE

-551 EGIVASGVN
+551 EEIASSGIN
-560 VYDADENIYRPAEYR
+560 VYDSDENIYRPAEYR

-675 VTAGLGEVVAAHGE
+675 VTAGLGEAVVAHGE

-696 NIKGL
+696 NIKRL

-870 RESISEEERLLYV
+870 RESIAEEERLLYV

-901 DKTLDKYRGSAEQ
+901 DKTLDKYRAKSEE
-914 LAADGMLS
+914 LATDETLS
-922 FADSENIKN
+922 YADSENIKN

-983 KAGEAPDGNN
+983 KAGEAPDRNN
-993 EAGYPLLDELP
+993 EAGYPSLDELP

-1013 SRMKLTVSQLKAMQA
+1013 GRMKLTVSQLKAMQA
-1028 EDDSEENAYMDE
+1028 EDNSEENAYMDD
-1040 SVREALEKEADNE
+1040 SVKEAFEKEAYDEQAADNGNR
-1053 QVPAD
+1053 D
-1058 SDNQDEQTDSEAMV
+1058 GQTDSETIAEP
-1072 GLSNSII
+1072 SNSII
-1079 PKFISGEEVKLAANE
+1079 PKFISGEEVQLAANE

-1107 YSVSVNIDGV
+1107 YSVSVNLDGV

-1142 INTFVQSDTGRR
+1142 IYTFVQSDTGRR

-1184 LYFEEDGEL
+1184 LYFEEDGEF

-1230 LTGKNVKEKIIYSFA
+1230 LTGKKVKEKIIYSFA
-1245 LGKGLS
+1245 LGKELS

>member
-175 SIIDK
+175 STIDK

-209 PAIKELYDSIKNA
+209 PAIKELYDSIKNV

-234 EICSEPAGP
+234 DICSEPAGP

-254 LGINEMINSQDFGEL
+254 LGINEMINSQNFGEL
-269 GRKVRT
+269 GRRIRI

-289 DPDIKEYIK
+289 DPDIKEYVK

-321 GIFADMQGAG
+321 GIFSDMQGAG

-343 YAKRVSDVK
+343 YAKRVSEVK

-444 ELFIEKYDTYSE
+444 ELFIEKYDTYGE

-508 PEYSGNNYGDD
+508 PEYSDSNYGDG

-560 VYDADENIYRPAEYR
+560 VYDADKNIYRPAEYR

-660 HADKNTHNNLYEHLK
+660 YVDKNVHNNLYEHLK
-675 VTAGLGEVVAAHGE
+675 AVAVIGGEDKIQETDV
-689 AIAADDL
+689 
-696 NIKGL
+696 KQL

-708 LAKLTEY
+708 LAKLTLY

-841 LGIAVDYVDL
+841 LVIAVDYVDL
-851 ERRTKTPTII
+851 KRRTKTPTII

-870 RESISEEERLLYV
+870 RESIAEEERLLYV

-901 DKTLDKYRGSAEQ
+901 DKTLDKYRGRAEQ

-943 SDKLKGSFKVM
+943 SDKLKGSFNVM
-954 VDAVEDSEAD
+954 VDAGENSESDAFESEEMSDENKKAVAD
-964 AAETG
+964 KDLMSQPEV
-969 NSFETGNVTDTDAV
+969 S
-983 KAGEAPDGNN
+983 
-993 EAGYPLLDELP
+993 AGYPLLDELP
-1004 EYVPADNAS
+1004 EYVPDDNAAG
-1013 SRMKLTVSQLKAMQA
+1013 RMKLTVSQLKAMQA

-1040 SVREALEKEADNE
+1040 SVKAALKKEE
-1053 QVPAD
+1053 C
-1058 SDNQDEQTDSEAMV
+1058 DET
-1072 GLSNSII
+1072 NSII

-1107 YSVSVNIDGV
+1107 YSVSVNLDGV

-1131 ELQVKS
+1131 KLQVKS
-1137 VNPWD
+1137 VNPRD
-1142 INTFVQSDTGRR
+1142 ISTFVQSDIGKR
-1154 VANAVNCGSVRREQ
+1154 AASAVNSGRARREQ

-1184 LYFEEDGEL
+1184 MYFEEYGEL
-1193 VLVDYKTDRV
+1193 VLIDYKTDRV
-1203 MKGEAG
+1203 DKSTAG
-1209 EKELVKR
+1209 EQELVKR
-1216 YAIQLDYYAKALTQ
+1216 YAIQLDYYAKALAQ
-1230 LTGKNVKEKIIYSFA
+1230 LTGKCVKEKIIYSFA
-1245 LGKGLS
+1245 LEKGII
-1251 VY
+1251 VD

>member
-1 MRMERK
+1 MERK

-83 ENPGDVNLLRQITLL
+83 ENPGDMNLLRQITLL

-141 VLEDVLEEFYAEAD
+141 VLEDVLEEFYVEAD

-191 DEWFDECMKVYDD
+191 DEWFDECMLVYDD

-243 AAYTGALQSDL
+243 AAYTSALQSDL

-269 GRKVRT
+269 GRRIRI

-310 LNDKIFLKDDE
+310 LNDKIFLKEDD
-321 GIFADMQGAG
+321 GIFEDMQGAG

-343 YAKRVSDVK
+343 YAKRVSEVK

-444 ELFIEKYDTYSE
+444 ELFIEKYDTYGE
-456 TGDNVRIELQKNF
+456 TGDSVRIELQKNF

-492 GIGYDESVR
+492 GIGYDETVR

-508 PEYSGNNYGDD
+508 PEYSDSNYGDEV
-519 ANKSTDVILISSEN
+519 NKSTDVILISSEN

-551 EGIVASGVN
+551 EGIVSSGVN

-696 NIKGL
+696 NIKRM

-870 RESISEEERLLYV
+870 RESIAEEERLLYV

-901 DKTLDKYRGSAEQ
+901 DKTLDKYRAKSEE
-914 LAADGMLS
+914 LATDGTLS
-922 FADSENIKN
+922 YADSENIKN

-943 SDKLKGSFKVM
+943 SDKLKGGFKVM
-954 VDAVEDSEAD
+954 VDAVEDFEAD

-993 EAGYPLLDELP
+993 EAGYPSLDELP

-1028 EDDSEENAYMDE
+1028 EDDSEGNAYMDD
-1040 SVREALEKEADNE
+1040 SVKEAFEKEAYDEQAADNGNR
-1053 QVPAD
+1053 D
-1058 SDNQDEQTDSEAMV
+1058 GQTDSETIAEP
-1072 GLSNSII
+1072 SNSII

-1107 YSVSVNIDGV
+1107 YSVSVNLDGV

-1154 VANAVNCGSVRREQ
+1154 VANAMNNGSVRREQ

-1203 MKGEAG
+1203 MKDEAG

-1230 LTGKNVKEKIIYSFA
+1230 LTGKKVKEKIIYSFA
-1245 LGKGLS
+1245 LGKELS

>member
-7 WTPAQKSAIDTRD
+7 WTPAQKSAIDIRD

-191 DEWFDECMKVYDD
+191 DEWFDECMLVYDD

-234 EICSEPAGP
+234 DICSEPTGP

-269 GRKVRT
+269 GRRIRI

-289 DPDIKEYIK
+289 DPDIKEYVK

-343 YAKRVSDVK
+343 YAKRVSEVK

-444 ELFIEKYDTYSE
+444 ELFIEKYDTYGE
-456 TGDNVRIELQKNF
+456 TGNNVRIELQKNF

-484 HIMNKNFS
+484 HIINKNFS

-508 PEYSGNNYGDD
+508 PEYSDSNYGDE

-551 EGIVASGVN
+551 EGIVSSGIN
-560 VYDADENIYRPAEYR
+560 VYDSDENIYRPAEYR

-649 ELGMVR
+649 DLGLVR

-660 HADKNTHNNLYEHLK
+660 HADKNVHNNLYEHLK
-675 VTAGLGEVVAAHGE
+675 VVAALGEAGKMQESDVKQ
-689 AIAADDL
+689 L
-696 NIKGL
+696 P
-701 SGKCALF
+701 GKCALF

-715 RDKSSVEPLYDL
+715 RDKSSVESLYDL

-870 RESISEEERLLYV
+870 RESIAEEERLLYV

-901 DKTLDKYRGSAEQ
+901 DKTLDKYRAKSEE
-914 LAADGMLS
+914 LATDGTLS
-922 FADSENIKN
+922 YADSENIKN

-943 SDKLKGSFKVM
+943 SDNLKGSFKVM
-954 VDAVEDSEAD
+954 VDAVEDFEAD

-969 NSFETGNVTDTDAV
+969 NGFETGNVTDTDAV

-993 EAGYPLLDELP
+993 EAGYPSLDELP

-1013 SRMKLTVSQLKAMQA
+1013 GRMKLTVSQLKAMQA
-1028 EDDSEENAYMDE
+1028 EDNSEENAYMDD
-1040 SVREALEKEADNE
+1040 SVKEAFEKEAYDEQAADNGNR
-1053 QVPAD
+1053 D
-1058 SDNQDEQTDSEAMV
+1058 GQTDSETIAEP
-1072 GLSNSII
+1072 SNSII
-1079 PKFISGEEVKLAANE
+1079 PKFISGEEVQLAANE

-1107 YSVSVNIDGV
+1107 YSVSVNLDGV

-1184 LYFEEDGEL
+1184 LYFEEDGEF

-1209 EKELVKR
+1209 EKELVRR

-1230 LTGKNVKEKIIYSFA
+1230 LTGKKVKEKIIYSFA
-1245 LGKGLS
+1245 LGKELS

>member
-191 DEWFDECMKVYDD
+191 DEWFDECMLVYDD

-234 EICSEPAGP
+234 DICSEPAGP

-269 GRKVRT
+269 GRRIRI

-289 DPDIKEYIK
+289 DPDIKEYVK

-310 LNDKIFLKDDE
+310 LNDKIFLKEDD
-321 GIFADMQGAG
+321 GIFEDMQGAG

-343 YAKRVSDVK
+343 YAKRVSEVK

-444 ELFIEKYDTYSE
+444 ELFIEKYDTYGE

-492 GIGYDESVR
+492 GIGYDETVR

-508 PEYSGNNYGDD
+508 PEYSDSNYGDEV
-519 ANKSTDVILISSEN
+519 NKSTDVILISSEN

-551 EGIVASGVN
+551 EGIVSSGVN

-660 HADKNTHNNLYEHLK
+660 YVDTNVHNNLYEHLK
-675 VTAGLGEVVAAHGE
+675 AVAVLGG
-689 AIAADDL
+689 AD
-696 NIKGL
+696 NIQETDVKQL

-870 RESISEEERLLYV
+870 RESIAEEERLLYV

-901 DKTLDKYRGSAEQ
+901 DKTLDKYRAKSEE
-914 LAADGMLS
+914 LATDGTLS
-922 FADSENIKN
+922 YADSENIKN

-964 AAETG
+964 ADETG
-969 NSFETGNVTDTDAV
+969 NSFETGNVTDIDAV
-983 KAGEAPDGNN
+983 KAGEALDGNN
-993 EAGYPLLDELP
+993 EAGYPSLDELP

-1013 SRMKLTVSQLKAMQA
+1013 GRMKLTVSQLKAMQA
-1028 EDDSEENAYMDE
+1028 EDNSEENAYMDD
-1040 SVREALEKEADNE
+1040 SVKEAFEKEAYDEQAADNGNR
-1053 QVPAD
+1053 D
-1058 SDNQDEQTDSEAMV
+1058 GQTDSETIAEP
-1072 GLSNSII
+1072 SNSII
-1079 PKFISGEEVKLAANE
+1079 PKFISGEEVQLAANE

-1107 YSVSVNIDGV
+1107 YSVSVNLDGV

-1184 LYFEEDGEL
+1184 LYFEEDGEF

-1209 EKELVKR
+1209 EKELVRR

>member
-1 MRMERK
+1 MERK

-136 LIEND
+136 LIEHD
-141 VLEDVLEEFYAEAD
+141 VLDDVLEEFYAEAD

-191 DEWFDECMKVYDD
+191 DEWFDECMLVYDD

-234 EICSEPAGP
+234 DICSEPAGP

-343 YAKRVSDVK
+343 YAKRVSEVK

-372 KKEDGK
+372 KKEAGK
-378 LVYTETADKLANRF
+378 LVYTETAYKLANRF

-444 ELFIEKYDTYSE
+444 ELFIEKYDTYVE

-508 PEYSGNNYGDD
+508 PECDNSNYGDD

-539 RELEADRLAKLI
+539 RELGADRLAKLI
-551 EGIVASGVN
+551 EGIVSSGVN

-696 NIKGL
+696 NIKRM

-870 RESISEEERLLYV
+870 RDSIAEEERLLYV

-901 DKTLDKYRGSAEQ
+901 DKTLDKYRAKSEE
-914 LAADGMLS
+914 LATDGTLS
-922 FADSENIKN
+922 YADSENIKN

-943 SDKLKGSFKVM
+943 SDKLKGNFKVI
-954 VDAVEDSEAD
+954 VADGEDSWAD
-964 AAETG
+964 A
-969 NSFETGNVTDTDAV
+969 FESGEM
-983 KAGEAPDGNN
+983 AGEIK
-993 EAGYPLLDELP
+993 EAVSDKNLTVKTETSVSYPILDELP
-1004 EYVPADNAS
+1004 EYVPADNATG
-1013 SRMKLTVSQLKAMQA
+1013 RMKLTVSQLKAMQA

-1040 SVREALEKEADNE
+1040 SVREALEKEADDE

-1107 YSVSVNIDGV
+1107 YSVSVNLDGV

-1137 VNPWD
+1137 VNPWG
-1142 INTFVQSDTGRR
+1142 INTFVQSDIGRR
-1154 VANAVNCGSVRREQ
+1154 VANAMNNGSVRREQ

-1216 YAIQLDYYAKALTQ
+1216 YAIQLDYYEKALTQ

>member
-191 DEWFDECMKVYDD
+191 DEWFDECMLVYDD

-234 EICSEPAGP
+234 DICSEPEGP

-269 GRKVRT
+269 GRKIRT

-289 DPDIKEYIK
+289 DPDIKEYVK

-310 LNDKIFLKDDE
+310 LNDKIFLKEDD
-321 GIFADMQGAG
+321 GIFEDMQGAG

-343 YAKRVSDVK
+343 YAKRVSEVK

-444 ELFIEKYDTYSE
+444 ELFIEKYDTYGE

-492 GIGYDESVR
+492 GIGYDETVR

-508 PEYSGNNYGDD
+508 PEYSDSNYGDE

-551 EGIVASGVN
+551 EGIVSSGVN

-675 VTAGLGEVVAAHGE
+675 AVAVLGG
-689 AIAADDL
+689 AD
-696 NIKGL
+696 NIQETDVKQL

-870 RESISEEERLLYV
+870 RESIAEEERLLYV

-901 DKTLDKYRGSAEQ
+901 DKTLDKYRAKSEE
-914 LAADGMLS
+914 LATDGTLS
-922 FADSENIKN
+922 YADSENIKN

-964 AAETG
+964 ADETG
-969 NSFETGNVTDTDAV
+969 NSFETGNVTDIDAV
-983 KAGEAPDGNN
+983 KAGEALDGNN
-993 EAGYPLLDELP
+993 EAGYPSLDELP

-1013 SRMKLTVSQLKAMQA
+1013 GRMKLTVSQLKAMQA
-1028 EDDSEENAYMDE
+1028 EDNSEENAYMDD
-1040 SVREALEKEADNE
+1040 SVKEAFEKEAYDEQAADNGNR
-1053 QVPAD
+1053 D
-1058 SDNQDEQTDSEAMV
+1058 GQTDSQTIAEP
-1072 GLSNSII
+1072 SNSII
-1079 PKFISGEEVKLAANE
+1079 PKFISGEEVQLAANE

-1107 YSVSVNIDGV
+1107 YSVSVNLDGV

-1184 LYFEEDGEL
+1184 LYFEEDGEF

-1209 EKELVKR
+1209 EKELVRR

-1230 LTGKNVKEKIIYSFA
+1230 LTGKKVKEKIIYSFA

>member
-191 DEWFDECMKVYDD
+191 DEWFDECMLVYDD

-234 EICSEPAGP
+234 DICSEPAGP

-269 GRKVRT
+269 GRRIRI

-289 DPDIKEYIK
+289 DPDIKEYVK

-310 LNDKIFLKDDE
+310 LNDKIFLKEDD
-321 GIFADMQGAG
+321 GIFEDMQGAG

-343 YAKRVSDVK
+343 YAKRVSEVK

-444 ELFIEKYDTYSE
+444 ELFIEKYDTYGE

-492 GIGYDESVR
+492 GIGYDETVR

-508 PEYSGNNYGDD
+508 PEYSDSNYGDE

-551 EGIVASGVN
+551 EGIVSSGVN

-675 VTAGLGEVVAAHGE
+675 AVAVLGG
-689 AIAADDL
+689 AD
-696 NIKGL
+696 NIQETDVKQL

-870 RESISEEERLLYV
+870 RESIAEEERLLYV

-901 DKTLDKYRGSAEQ
+901 DKTLDKYRAKSEE
-914 LAADGMLS
+914 LATDGTLS
-922 FADSENIKN
+922 YADSENIKN

-964 AAETG
+964 ADETG
-969 NSFETGNVTDTDAV
+969 NSFETGNVTDIDAV
-983 KAGEAPDGNN
+983 KAGEALDGNN
-993 EAGYPLLDELP
+993 EAGYPSLDELP

-1013 SRMKLTVSQLKAMQA
+1013 GRMKLTVSQLKAMQA
-1028 EDDSEENAYMDE
+1028 EDNSEENAYMDD
-1040 SVREALEKEADNE
+1040 SVKEAFEKEAYDEQAADNGNR
-1053 QVPAD
+1053 D
-1058 SDNQDEQTDSEAMV
+1058 GQTDSETIAEP
-1072 GLSNSII
+1072 SNSII
-1079 PKFISGEEVKLAANE
+1079 PKFISGEEVQLAANE

-1107 YSVSVNIDGV
+1107 YSVSVNLDGV

-1184 LYFEEDGEL
+1184 LYFEEDGEF

-1209 EKELVKR
+1209 EKELVRR

-1230 LTGKNVKEKIIYSFA
+1230 LTGKKVKEKIIYSFA

>member
-191 DEWFDECMKVYDD
+191 DEWFDECMLVYDD

-227 DKYNRLV
+227 DKYNRLI
-234 EICSEPAGP
+234 EICGEPAGP

-269 GRKVRT
+269 GRKVRI

-289 DPDIKEYIK
+289 DPDIKEYVK

-343 YAKRVSDVK
+343 YAKRVSEVK

-492 GIGYDESVR
+492 GIGYDNSVR

-508 PEYSGNNYGDD
+508 PEYSDSNYGDE

-551 EGIVASGVN
+551 EGIVSSGVN
-560 VYDADENIYRPAEYR
+560 VYDSDENIYRPAEYR

-696 NIKGL
+696 NIKRM

-870 RESISEEERLLYV
+870 RESIAEEERLLYV

-901 DKTLDKYRGSAEQ
+901 DKTLDKYRAKSEE
-914 LAADGMLS
+914 LATDGTLS
-922 FADSENIKN
+922 YADSENIKN

-954 VDAVEDSEAD
+954 VDAVEDFEAD

-983 KAGEAPDGNN
+983 KAGEAPDGNI
-993 EAGYPLLDELP
+993 EAGYPSLDELP

-1028 EDDSEENAYMDE
+1028 EDDSEENAYMDD
-1040 SVREALEKEADNE
+1040 SVKEAFEKEAYDEQAADNGNR
-1053 QVPAD
+1053 D
-1058 SDNQDEQTDSEAMV
+1058 GQTDSETIAEP
-1072 GLSNSII
+1072 SNSII

-1107 YSVSVNIDGV
+1107 YSVSVNLDGV

-1137 VNPWD
+1137 VNSWD

-1154 VANAVNCGSVRREQ
+1154 VANAMNCGSVRREQ

-1184 LYFEEDGEL
+1184 LYFEEGGEL

-1216 YAIQLDYYAKALTQ
+1216 YAIQLDYYEKALTQ

>member
-191 DEWFDECMKVYDD
+191 DEWFDECMLVYDD

-234 EICSEPAGP
+234 DICSEPAGP
-243 AAYTGALQSDL
+243 AAYTSALQSDL

-269 GRKVRT
+269 GRKIRT

-289 DPDIKEYIK
+289 DPDIKEYVK

-343 YAKRVSDVK
+343 YAKRVSEVK

-519 ANKSTDVILISSEN
+519 ANKSTDAILISSEN

-551 EGIVASGVN
+551 EGIVSSGVN

-660 HADKNTHNNLYEHLK
+660 YVDKNVHNNLYEHLK
-675 VTAGLGEVVAAHGE
+675 AVALLDGAGKMHG
-689 AIAADDL
+689 ADV
-696 NIKGL
+696 KQL

-870 RESISEEERLLYV
+870 RESIAEEERLLYV

-901 DKTLDKYRGSAEQ
+901 DKTLDKYRGSAKQ

-954 VDAVEDSEAD
+954 VDDGENSEAD
-964 AAETG
+964 VSE
-969 NSFETGNVTDTDAV
+969 
-983 KAGEAPDGNN
+983 AGEMADEIK
-993 EAGYPLLDELP
+993 EAMSDKNLTVKTETSVSYPLLDELP
-1004 EYVPADNAS
+1004 EYVPDDNAAG
-1013 SRMKLTVSQLKAMQA
+1013 RMKLTVSQLKAMQA

-1107 YSVSVNIDGV
+1107 YSVSVNLEGV
-1117 KADIN
+1117 KADIE

-1154 VANAVNCGSVRREQ
+1154 VANAMNNGSVRREQ

-1203 MKGEAG
+1203 MKDEAG

-1230 LTGKNVKEKIIYSFA
+1230 LTGKKVKEKIIYSFA
-1245 LGKGLS
+1245 LGKELS

>member
-1 MRMERK
+1 MERK

-35 VLVERIISMI
+35 VLVERIIPMI

-83 ENPGDVNLLRQITLL
+83 ENPGDMNLLRQITLL

-191 DEWFDECMKVYDD
+191 DEWFDECMLVYDD

-209 PAIKELYDSIKNA
+209 PAIKELYDSIKNT
-222 LLDYR
+222 LFDYR

-234 EICSEPAGP
+234 DICSEPAGP

-269 GRKVRT
+269 GRKIRT
-275 FSFEALSRKKDAGA
+275 FSFKALSRKKDAGA
-289 DPDIKEYIK
+289 DPDIKEYVK

-310 LNDKIFLKDDE
+310 LNDKIFLKEDD

-343 YAKRVSDVK
+343 YAKRVSEVK

-413 VSKTRLSGE
+413 VSKTRLTGE

-444 ELFIEKYDTYSE
+444 ELFIEKYDTYGE

-508 PEYSGNNYGDD
+508 PEYSDSNYGDE

-551 EGIVASGVN
+551 EEIASSGVN

-649 ELGMVR
+649 DLGLVR

-660 HADKNTHNNLYEHLK
+660 HADKNVHNNLYEHLK
-675 VTAGLGEVVAAHGE
+675 VVAALGEAGKMHE
-689 AIAADDL
+689 ADV
-696 NIKGL
+696 KQL

-715 RDKSSVEPLYDL
+715 RDKSSVESLYDL
-727 CWEMIY
+727 CWEIIY

-901 DKTLDKYRGSAEQ
+901 DKTLDKYRESAKQ
-914 LAADGMLS
+914 LEADGMLS

-954 VDAVEDSEAD
+954 VDDGEDSEAGVSE
-964 AAETG
+964 AAKTE
-969 NSFETGNVTDTDAV
+969 
-983 KAGEAPDGNN
+983 N
-993 EAGYPLLDELP
+993 EADVADKDLNIQPEVSVGYPSLDELP
-1004 EYVPADNAS
+1004 EYVQADNAAG
-1013 SRMKLTVSQLKAMQA
+1013 RMKLTVSQLKAMQA

-1040 SVREALEKEADNE
+1040 SVKAAEIAERSDES
-1053 QVPAD
+1053 D
-1058 SDNQDEQTDSEAMV
+1058 SIV
-1072 GLSNSII
+1072 

-1107 YSVSVNIDGV
+1107 YSVSVNINGV
-1117 KADIN
+1117 KADIE

-1142 INTFVQSDTGRR
+1142 IYTFVQSDTGRR
-1154 VANAVNCGSVRREQ
+1154 VVNAMDNGSVRREQ

-1184 LYFEEDGEL
+1184 LYFEEDGEF

-1230 LTGKNVKEKIIYSFA
+1230 LTGKKVKEKIIYSFA
-1245 LGKGLS
+1245 LGKELS

>member
-1 MRMERK
+1 MERK
-7 WTPAQKSAIDTRD
+7 WTPAQKSAIDIRD

-141 VLEDVLEEFYAEAD
+141 VMEDVLEEFYAEAD

-191 DEWFDECMKVYDD
+191 DEWFDECMLVYDD

-234 EICSEPAGP
+234 DICSEPAGP

-269 GRKVRT
+269 GRRIRI

-289 DPDIKEYIK
+289 DPDIKEYVK

-343 YAKRVSDVK
+343 YAKRVSEVK

-444 ELFIEKYDTYSE
+444 ELFIEKYDTYGE

-492 GIGYDESVR
+492 GIGYDDSVR

-508 PEYSGNNYGDD
+508 PEYSDSNYGDE

-649 ELGMVR
+649 DLGLVR

-660 HADKNTHNNLYEHLK
+660 HADKNVHNNLYEHLK
-675 VTAGLGEVVAAHGE
+675 VVAALGEAGKMQESDVKQ
-689 AIAADDL
+689 L
-696 NIKGL
+696 P
-701 SGKCALF
+701 GKCALF

-715 RDKSSVEPLYDL
+715 RDKSSVESLYDL

-870 RESISEEERLLYV
+870 RESIAEEERLLYV

-901 DKTLDKYRGSAEQ
+901 DKTLDKYRAKSEE
-914 LAADGMLS
+914 LATDGTLS
-922 FADSENIKN
+922 YADSENIKN

-964 AAETG
+964 ADETG
-969 NSFETGNVTDTDAV
+969 NSFETGNVTDIDAV
-983 KAGEAPDGNN
+983 KAGEALDGNN
-993 EAGYPLLDELP
+993 EAGYPSLDELP

-1013 SRMKLTVSQLKAMQA
+1013 GRMKLTVSQLKAMQA
-1028 EDDSEENAYMDE
+1028 EDNSEENAYMDD
-1040 SVREALEKEADNE
+1040 SVKEAFEKEAYDEQAADNGNR
-1053 QVPAD
+1053 D
-1058 SDNQDEQTDSEAMV
+1058 GQTDSETIAEP
-1072 GLSNSII
+1072 SNSII
-1079 PKFISGEEVKLAANE
+1079 PKFISGEEVQLAANE

-1107 YSVSVNIDGV
+1107 YSVSVNLDGV

-1184 LYFEEDGEL
+1184 LYFEEDGEF

-1209 EKELVKR
+1209 EKELVRR

>member
-1 MRMERK
+1 
-7 WTPAQKSAIDTRD
+7 
-20 CNVLVSAAAGSGKTA
+20 
-35 VLVERIISMI
+35 
-45 TDPDKNIDIDRL
+45 
-57 VVVTFTKA
+57 
-65 AAAQMKDK
+65 MKDK

-191 DEWFDECMKVYDD
+191 DEWFDECMLVYDD

-234 EICSEPAGP
+234 DICSEPAGP

-269 GRKVRT
+269 GRRIRI

-289 DPDIKEYIK
+289 DPDIKEYVK

-343 YAKRVSDVK
+343 YAKRVSEVK

-444 ELFIEKYDTYSE
+444 ELFIEKYDTYGE

-508 PEYSGNNYGDD
+508 PEYSDSNYGDEV
-519 ANKSTDVILISSEN
+519 NKSTDVILISSEN

-539 RELEADRLAKLI
+539 RELEVDRLAKLI
-551 EGIVASGVN
+551 EGIVSSGVN
-560 VYDADENIYRPAEYR
+560 VYDADENVYRPAEYR

-585 GWADTFADALMDRGI
+585 GWADTFADALMDMGI

-660 HADKNTHNNLYEHLK
+660 YVDTNVHNNLYEHLK
-675 VTAGLGEVVAAHGE
+675 AVAVLGEAGKVQEPDV
-689 AIAADDL
+689 
-696 NIKGL
+696 KQL

-708 LAKLTEY
+708 LTKLTEY
-715 RDKSSVEPLYDL
+715 RDKSSVESLYDL
-727 CWEMIY
+727 CWEIIY

-851 ERRTKTPTII
+851 KRRTKTLTII

-870 RESISEEERLLYV
+870 RESIAEEERLLYV

-901 DKTLDKYRGSAEQ
+901 DKTLDKYRGRAEQ

-943 SDKLKGSFKVM
+943 SDKLKGSFNVM
-954 VDAVEDSEAD
+954 VDAGENSESDAFESEEMSDENKKAVAD
-964 AAETG
+964 KDLMSQPEV
-969 NSFETGNVTDTDAV
+969 S
-983 KAGEAPDGNN
+983 
-993 EAGYPLLDELP
+993 AGYPLLDELP
-1004 EYVPADNAS
+1004 EYVPDDNAAG
-1013 SRMKLTVSQLKAMQA
+1013 RMKLTVSQLKAMQA

-1040 SVREALEKEADNE
+1040 SVKAALKKEE
-1053 QVPAD
+1053 C
-1058 SDNQDEQTDSEAMV
+1058 DET
-1072 GLSNSII
+1072 NSII

-1107 YSVSVNIDGV
+1107 YSVSVNLDGV

-1131 ELQVKS
+1131 KLQVKS
-1137 VNPWD
+1137 VNPRD
-1142 INTFVQSDTGRR
+1142 ISTFVQSDIGKR
-1154 VANAVNCGSVRREQ
+1154 AASAVNSGRARREQ

-1184 LYFEEDGEL
+1184 MYFEEYGEL
-1193 VLVDYKTDRV
+1193 VLIDYKTDRV
-1203 MKGEAG
+1203 DKSTAG
-1209 EKELVKR
+1209 EQELVKR
-1216 YAIQLDYYAKALTQ
+1216 YAIQLDYYAKALAQ
-1230 LTGKNVKEKIIYSFA
+1230 LTGKCVKEKIIYSFA
-1245 LGKGLS
+1245 LEKGII
-1251 VY
+1251 VD